1 MYPSLASF
9 MRQRFQE
16 KERNFGEMRTKTNK
30 GDCEDKE
37 RKKERKKER
46 EKRERKKER
55 VICLIA
61 RSFER
66 RRLWKFEKSGITY

>member
-1 MYPSLASF
+1 

-37 RKKERKKER
+37 RKKEREKEKER
-46 EKRERKKER
+46 ERERERER

>member
-1 MYPSLASF
+1 

-37 RKKERKKER
+37 RKKERER
-46 EKRERKKER
+46 ERERER
-55 VICLIA
+55 ELSV
-61 RSFER
+61 
-66 RRLWKFEKSGITY
+66 